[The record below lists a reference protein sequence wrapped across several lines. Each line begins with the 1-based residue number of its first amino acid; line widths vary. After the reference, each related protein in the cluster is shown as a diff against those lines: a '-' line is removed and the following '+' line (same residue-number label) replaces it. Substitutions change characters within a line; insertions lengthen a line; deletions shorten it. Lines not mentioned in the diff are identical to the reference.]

1 VSPEE
6 AGLFG
11 CWQFIA
17 VRRERVPLDKSKAP
31 SIETGY
37 YVTSVAADQLTT
49 EQLSKAIRDHWSAT
63 ENGTH
68 YRRDVTFAEDQCRV
82 RDRVGAEM
90 LVVLRNLAIAVYEL
104 ESDRGGTQ
112 AKSLR
117 NWMKRQTFKNAHSW
131 LKR

>member
-1 VSPEE
+1 MSPEE

-49 EQLSKAIRDHWSAT
+49 EQLSKAIRDHWSA
-63 ENGTH
+63 
-68 YRRDVTFAEDQCRV
+68 RRRKIFSVNCQ
-82 RDRVGAEM
+82 GAIKQ
-90 LVVLRNLAIAVYEL
+90 RAGSGIPC
-104 ESDRGGTQ
+104 
-112 AKSLR
+112 
-117 NWMKRQTFKNAHSW
+117 
-131 LKR
+131 